1 MALKV
6 VLLGEPLAA
15 ARADCVRALA
25 AGELVPAEP
34 GRGELARAV
43 RALFGSAVAGLVDG
57 QVLLEDGAIA
67 DGAGDVLRLSPAFPP
82 LLEGELRSRMGG
94 HVFVLFFCIRL
105 LILEPQDLVD

>member
-94 HVFVLFFCIRL
+94 HVFVLFF
-105 LILEPQDLVD
+105 

>member
-6 VLLGEPLAA
+6 VLLSEPLAA
-15 ARADCVRALA
+15 ARADCVSALA

-34 GRGELARAV
+34 GRGELAQAV

-82 LLEGELRSRMGG
+82 ILEGKLRSRRGG
-94 HVFVLFFCIRL
+94 RVFDFFFCVRL
-105 LILEPQDLVD
+105 LFLEP